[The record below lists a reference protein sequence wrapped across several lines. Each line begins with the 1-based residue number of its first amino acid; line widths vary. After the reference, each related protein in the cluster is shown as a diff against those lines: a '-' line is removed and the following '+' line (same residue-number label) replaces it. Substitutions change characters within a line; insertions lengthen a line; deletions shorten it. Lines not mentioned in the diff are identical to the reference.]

1 MDSKRPLIKSVK
13 YSGEPVFVNEDESFT
28 PYIPKDIVGHR
39 SAYAAC
45 LHLVFQHTAD
55 VHITMLEILAEKCG
69 FDVDDM
75 INTISNEPRF
85 KDMMV
90 NPTLHSLGYFGKDSV
105 ESVLPAGAV
114 ESTDME
120 MDGLTSSVNEI
131 KLEESAPAPKP
142 KKIVRIKKASAPK
155 TDS

>member
-1 MDSKRPLIKSVK
+1 MDSKHQIIKSVK
-13 YSGEPVFVNEDESFT
+13 YSGEPVFVNKDGSVT

-69 FDVDDM
+69 FAVDDM

-105 ESVLPAGAV
+105 ESVLPSSAV
-114 ESTDME
+114 QSADTE
-120 MDGLTSSVNEI
+120 MDGLTSSVSEM
-131 KLEESAPAPKP
+131 KLEEPPVTKP
-142 KKIVRIKKASAPK
+142 KKLVRIKKATAPK
-155 TDS
+155 ADS

>member
-1 MDSKRPLIKSVK
+1 MDSKRQLIKSVK
-13 YSGEPVFVNEDESFT
+13 YSGEPVFVNEDGSVT

-75 INTISNEPRF
+75 INTITNEPRF
-85 KDMMV
+85 KDMIV

-105 ESVLPAGAV
+105 ESVLPAGSV
-114 ESTDME
+114 DTE

-142 KKIVRIKKASAPK
+142 KKIVRIKKAAAPK